1 MQKDEFMDLLMMAG
15 LNKKEFA
22 NIADIPYST
31 VNNWGLNRK
40 GRVLEIP
47 NWVRQFIYYYIKS
60 KKFDLIKEQVCK
72 DIMD

>member
-60 KKFDLIKEQVCK
+60 KSLT
-72 DIMD
+72 